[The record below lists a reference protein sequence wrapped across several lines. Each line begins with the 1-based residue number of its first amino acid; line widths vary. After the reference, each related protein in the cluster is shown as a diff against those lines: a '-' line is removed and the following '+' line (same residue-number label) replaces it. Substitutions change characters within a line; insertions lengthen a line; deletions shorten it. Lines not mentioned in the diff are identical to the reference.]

1 MTPLARTAAAA
12 LALAFAATPAF
23 ADDAPPVPQ
32 LQASGE
38 GIVHVVPDIAIVTL
52 GVTTRG
58 KTASEA
64 LAQNSKDLG
73 AAIDVIKG
81 AGIGE
86 KDIGTSGFSIY
97 PVYATNSDG
106 SQVQPPKVDGYE
118 VSNEVRVTIREIA
131 KSGAILDAV
140 VIAGANRVSGIS
152 FDVADRKTPND
163 VALKDAILDAK
174 RKAEL
179 MAAAA
184 GVKLV
189 RILAIASNEANGGP
203 APMFRAMAAAAPAV
217 PIMPG
222 EQQVSVNASVTWEIA
237 PQ

>member
-1 MTPLARTAAAA
+1 MKTVAAA
-12 LALAFAATPAF
+12 LAALAFLAVPAL
-23 ADDAPPVPQ
+23 ADDNAPVPQ
-32 LQASGE
+32 LSASGE
-38 GIVHVVPDIAIVTL
+38 GIVHVIPDIAIVTL
-52 GVTTRG
+52 GVTTRA

-64 LAQNSKDLG
+64 LTQNSKDLS

-81 AGIGE
+81 AGIAD
-86 KDIGTSGFSIY
+86 KDIGTSGLSIY

-106 SQVQPPKVDGYE
+106 SQIQPPQVTGYE
-118 VSNEVRVTIREIA
+118 VSNQVTVTIREIA

-140 VIAGANRVSGIS
+140 VTAGANRVSGIS
-152 FDVADRKTPND
+152 FDVADRRTPND
-163 VALKDAILDAK
+163 AALKDAIGDAK

-189 RILAIASNEANGGP
+189 RILSVSTAENGGGP
-203 APMFRAMAAAAPAV
+203 VPMYARLANADAMSV
-217 PIMPG
+217 PVMPG
-222 EQQVSVNASVTWEIA
+222 QQEVRVNAQVTWEIA

>member
-1 MTPLARTAAAA
+1 MKTVAAAFAA
-12 LALAFAATPAF
+12 LAFLAAPAIGEEAA
-23 ADDAPPVPQ
+23 PVPQ

-64 LAQNSKDLG
+64 LTQNSKDLG

-81 AGIGE
+81 AGIAD
-86 KDIGTSGFSIY
+86 KDIGTSNFSIY

-106 SQVQPPKVDGYE
+106 SQVQPPQVTGYE
-118 VSNEVRVTIREIA
+118 VSNDVRVTIRDIA

-140 VIAGANRVSGIS
+140 VTAGANRVSGIS
-152 FDVADRKTPND
+152 FDVADRTTPND
-163 VALKDAILDAK
+163 AALKDAIADAK

-189 RILAIASNEANGGP
+189 RVLAVSTAEANNGP
-203 APMFRAMAAAAPAV
+203 VPMFRAMAASAAPV
-217 PIMPG
+217 PVMPG

>member
-1 MTPLARTAAAA
+1 MKSALAA
-12 LALAFAATPAF
+12 LAALAFLAAPAF
-23 ADDAPPVPQ
+23 AGETQPVPQ
-32 LQASGE
+32 LSASGE
-38 GIVHVVPDIAIVTL
+38 GIVRVVPDIAIVTL

-64 LAQNSKDLG
+64 LTQNSKDLG
-73 AAIDVIKG
+73 GAIDVIKG
-81 AGIGE
+81 AGIAD

-106 SQVQPPKVDGYE
+106 SQVQPPQIVGYE
-118 VSNEVRVTIREIA
+118 VSNQVTVTIRDIA

-140 VIAGANRVSGIS
+140 VTAGANRVSGIS
-152 FDVADRKTPND
+152 FDVADRTTPND
-163 VALKDAILDAK
+163 AALKDAIADAK

-189 RILAIASNEANGGP
+189 RVLAVSTAEANNGP
-203 APMFRAMAAAAPAV
+203 VPMFRAMAASAAPV
-217 PIMPG
+217 PVMPG

>member
-1 MTPLARTAAAA
+1 
-12 LALAFAATPAF
+12 
-23 ADDAPPVPQ
+23 
-32 LQASGE
+32 LQANGE
-38 GIVHVVPDIAIVTL
+38 GIVNVTPDIAIVTL

-58 KTASEA
+58 RTASEA
-64 LAQNSKDLG
+64 LTQNSTDLA
-73 AAIDVIKG
+73 AAIAVIKG
-81 AGIGE
+81 AGIAD

-106 SQVQPPKVDGYE
+106 SQVQPAKISGYE
-118 VSNEVRVTIREIA
+118 VSNEVRVTIRDIA

-140 VIAGANRVSGIS
+140 VTAGANRVSGIS
-152 FDVADRKTPND
+152 FDVADRKTPAD
-163 VALKDAILDAK
+163 AALKDAIGEAK

-189 RILAIASNEANGGP
+189 RILSITANDNSGGP
-203 APMFRAMAAAAPAV
+203 VPMYARMDMKAAAPV

-222 EQQVSVNASVTWEIA
+222 EQQVTVNASVTWEIA